1 MIGVI
6 ACGLAAASPPARAQ
20 APSVPP
26 APPATPAKT
35 PSAPSAPPAT
45 PAKTPSATPRADV
58 PGAAGANEPW
68 SRGVPTAVQEAA
80 RAVFLEGNR
89 LFKIPLFAQAV
100 EKYTEALGTWEHPA
114 FYFNL
119 ALAQLN
125 LGQDVEAHDNLERAM
140 KYGAAPLGEAE
151 HREARKQLL
160 ELERRLGRL
169 RISSPTPG
177 AEVTLDGV
185 TLFTGP
191 GSREVWVKAA
201 AHEITAKRRDYVTRV
216 KRVTIAAGAQEAL
229 DLPLRKLIGDRPW
242 AVWKPWAAVGAG
254 VAIAGAGGVLH
265 ALSARDFRAYDDG
278 FRMLPCAA
286 MGCTDAAID
295 AENPGLRAEL
305 RRARLEQKLAVG
317 GYIAGG
323 VAIAVGAALVF
334 LNRPRVAEQEEE
346 APRGAGIA
354 IAPVVSSDALGM
366 LVTVSH

>member
-1 MIGVI
+1 MKTSWIVIGVI
-6 ACGLAAASPPARAQ
+6 VCGLIAGSPPLHAQ
-20 APSVPP
+20 
-26 APPATPAKT
+26 T
-35 PSAPSAPPAT
+35 PSAPAPSAPTAVGG
-45 PAKTPSATPRADV
+45 D
-58 PGAAGANEPW
+58 EPW
-68 SRGVPTAVQEAA
+68 SRGVPTEVQEAA

-100 EKYTEALGTWEHPA
+100 EKYTQALGKWEHPA

-140 KYGAAPLGEAE
+140 KYGAGPLGPDEF
-151 HREARKQLL
+151 REAKKQLL

-169 RISSPTPG
+169 HVSCPTPG

-191 GSREVWVKAA
+191 GSREVWVKAQS
-201 AHEITAKRRDYVTRV
+201 HEITAKRRDYVTRV
-216 KRVTIAAGAQEAL
+216 KRVTVAPGALQAL

-242 AVWKPWAAVGAG
+242 AVWKPWAVVGTGA
-254 VAIAGAGGVLH
+254 AIAAAGGVLH

-286 MGCTDAAID
+286 TGCTDQAID
-295 AENPGLRAEL
+295 DQSPGLRAEL

-323 VAIAVGAALVF
+323 AAIVAGAVLVF

-346 APRGAGIA
+346 APRGAGIVV
-354 IAPVVSSDALGM
+354 APVVSGDSLGM

>member
-1 MIGVI
+1 VTTKTPWIVIGVI
-6 ACGLAAASPPARAQ
+6 VCGLIAASPSLHAQ
-20 APSVPP
+20 A
-26 APPATPAKT
+26 
-35 PSAPSAPPAT
+35 PSAPSAP
-45 PAKTPSATPRADV
+45 SASSADD
-58 PGAAGANEPW
+58 EPW

-140 KYGAAPLGEAE
+140 KYGAAPLGDAE
-151 HREARKQLL
+151 FGEARKQLE

-169 RISSPTPG
+169 RVSCPTPG
-177 AEVTLDGV
+177 AEVTLNGV

-191 GSREVWVKAA
+191 GSREVWVKAQ
-201 AHEITAKRRDYVTRV
+201 AHELTAKRRDYVTRV
-216 KRVTIAAGAQEAL
+216 KRVTVAPGAMQEL
-229 DLPLRKLIGDRPW
+229 DLPLRKLIEDRPW
-242 AVWKPWAAVGAG
+242 AVWKPWAVVGTGAAI
-254 VAIAGAGGVLH
+254 VAAGGVLH
-265 ALSARDFRAYDDG
+265 TLSARDFRAYDAG
-278 FRMLPCAA
+278 FRMLSCAA

-305 RRARLEQKLAVG
+305 RRARREQTLAVG

-323 VAIAVGAALVF
+323 AAIAAGAVLVY
-334 LNRPRVAEQEEE
+334 LNRHRLAEQEEE
-346 APRGAGIA
+346 SPRGPGIV
-354 IAPVVSSDALGM
+354 IAPVVSGDSLGM